1 MAGASSSITL
11 IEQLGN
17 LKPTLALQDNQG
29 ARQDALRLSKRLVME
44 LGQPPNVAV
53 DLAYSPLITVA
64 TRVAINLRLF
74 ELIASATGPVTS
86 TQLASESGGEE
97 LLIIRILRPL
107 SSVGIVNEVGE
118 RQWTATPVTHVMA
131 SEGIAAGHRMIG
143 EIIVNAAQKAPK
155 YLKEYGHRC
164 PANPRDGLVQ
174 FAFQTKMTTF
184 ELLSSMPDILRDFN
198 LFMGNTMGSRSFWVD
213 WYPVQDRLLTGLRG
227 QSAVLVDVG
236 AGKGHDLMAFHEKYA
251 GHGRL
256 VLQDLAAVTDHV
268 KNLSGEIEIMA
279 HDFFTEQPVRG
290 ARAYLYHH
298 ILHDWSDERCLEI
311 LGKLRGAMLPG
322 YSKLLIHDMVIPE
335 RGASTFHAMR
345 DMAMMAFNGG
355 MERTEAQWRKL
366 LGSAGFE
373 VVRVWLPAQED
384 ADGIVEAMQDDQQN
398 LAKHFEIAGQSGI
411 EVYQHR
417 RDADN
422 HLVKQSHVTQPP
434 KTTMA
439 MTRTPP
445 ILRKAQEYKGRHS
458 DHNAKRVRSS

>member
-1 MAGASSSITL
+1 MAGTSSSITL

-29 ARQDALRLSKRLVME
+29 ARQDALRLSKRLVKE

-64 TRVAINLRLF
+64 ARVAINLRLF

-118 RQWTATPVTHVMA
+118 RQWTATPVTDAMA
-131 SEGIAAGHRMIG
+131 SEEIAAGHRMIG
-143 EIIVNAAQKAPK
+143 EMIVNAAQKAPK

-164 PANPRDGLVQ
+164 PANPQDGLVQ

-198 LFMGNTMGSRSFWVD
+198 LFMGNTMGSRSYWVD
-213 WYPVQDRLLTGLRG
+213 WYPVQDRLLTGLHG

-268 KNLSGEIEIMA
+268 KDLSREIEIMT
-279 HDFFTEQPVRG
+279 HDFFTEQPVTG

-298 ILHDWSDERCLEI
+298 ILHDWSDEKCLEI

-322 YSKLLIHDMVIPE
+322 YSKLLIHEMIIPE
-335 RGASTFHAMR
+335 RGASTFHAML
-345 DMAMMAFNGG
+345 DMAMMAFNAG
-355 MERTEAQWRKL
+355 MERTEEQWREL
-366 LGSAGFE
+366 LGRAGFE
-373 VVRVWLPAQED
+373 VVKVWLPAQED
-384 ADGIVEAMQDDQQN
+384 ADGIVEAM
-398 LAKHFEIAGQSGI
+398 I
-411 EVYQHR
+411 
-417 RDADN
+417 
-422 HLVKQSHVTQPP
+422 
-434 KTTMA
+434 
-439 MTRTPP
+439 
-445 ILRKAQEYKGRHS
+445 
-458 DHNAKRVRSS
+458 NA

>member
-1 MAGASSSITL
+1 MKTTSDANVQQRSNMAGASSSITL

-198 LFMGNTMGSRSFWVD
+198 LFMGNTMGSRSYWVD

-256 VLQDLAAVTDHV
+256 VLQDSAAVTDHV
-268 KNLSGEIEIMA
+268 KNLSDEIEIMA

-290 ARAYLYHH
+290 TVT
-298 ILHDWSDERCLEI
+298 I

-384 ADGIVEAMQDDQQN
+384 ADGIVEAM
-398 LAKHFEIAGQSGI
+398 
-411 EVYQHR
+411 V
-417 RDADN
+417 
-422 HLVKQSHVTQPP
+422 
-434 KTTMA
+434 
-439 MTRTPP
+439 
-445 ILRKAQEYKGRHS
+445 
-458 DHNAKRVRSS
+458 NA